1 VVQKQKLPFRADWER
16 VVSFVIDFALSKRQG
31 NGEKE
36 IVDPQR
42 IALISYSI
50 VGIWHL
56 ELLHLKI
63 ELLHA

>member
-1 VVQKQKLPFRADWER
+1 MVQKQKLPFGADWER

-42 IALISYSI
+42 IALIGYSMG
-50 VGIWHL
+50 VFGT
-56 ELLHLKI
+56 
-63 ELLHA
+63 